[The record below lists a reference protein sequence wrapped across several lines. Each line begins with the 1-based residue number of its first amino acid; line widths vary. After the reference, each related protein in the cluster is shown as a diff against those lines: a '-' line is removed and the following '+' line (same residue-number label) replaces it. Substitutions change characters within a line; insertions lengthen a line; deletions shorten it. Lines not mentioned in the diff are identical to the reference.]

1 MTNLSPAAQ
10 AVLDAFGKH
19 PLHSDHISDGLL
31 YGALPDAIRA
41 AADQV
46 VPHEYLIGSDYEAAC
61 RQLTRLQLLAIADEL
76 EGVKYGTYRCDLEL
90 Q

>member
-1 MTNLSPAAQ
+1 MTNLSSSAQ
-10 AVLDAFGKH
+10 AVLDAAINVAE
-19 PLHSDHISDGLL
+19 S
-31 YGALPDAIRA
+31 PDAEAIAAAALRA

-61 RQLTRLQLLAIADEL
+61 RQLTRLKLFAIADEL
-76 EGVKYGTYRCDLEL
+76 ES